1 VVLILLFL
9 LLLLVGSKSERAAT
23 ESVAASST
31 PASSSVNVETS
42 GSGVGS
48 GTQAMDVQIDEH
60 NVAPATRAP
69 EVVVVD
75 DQEDEE
81 DKDQVHL
88 TGKRKK
94 KCTSDV
100 WNYFTKKIE
109 IVEVDG
115 KQYEQLWGYCDF
127 PKCKQRYRAEG
138 NHGTTGFKNH
148 LRSAHG
154 IVKGQQ
160 QLNVGT
166 EITHIQPYKY
176 DQEASLKKLN
186 LAIIM
191 HEYPFN
197 IVEHE
202 YLVDFIKSLRPSFP
216 IKSRVTIRK
225 EIMENFLEEKDRL
238 YAYLKSM
245 QCRFSATMDM
255 WTSCQNKGYMCVT
268 IHWIDDDWR
277 MQKRIV
283 GFFNVKGRHTGA
295 KLSESFTEVMVKWY
309 IENRLFALTL
319 DNASSNEVAVQDIIS
334 DLKENGNGSIVCDGI
349 FFHVRCACHI
359 LNLVARDGLKVI
371 SATIGKVKSL
381 VLAVKGSPLQ
391 WEELMKCATES
402 GLDTKRGISLDITTR
417 WNSTYLMLRDALYYK
432 DAFMRLKS
440 SNRRRY
446 AKISPSNAEWDKAL
460 TIFQCLK
467 KFYDLTEILSGT
479 SYPTA
484 NLFYKGFCDIKLLL
498 DDWSFSNDATISA
511 MAISMSEKF
520 EKYWQQSNIALAVAC
535 FLDPRYKKKLIE
547 YYMRKF
553 YGDQYQ
559 VELDE
564 FVSVVKKLYQFYASS
579 APAPT
584 KEKSKAAG
592 PSSTA
597 DVLMENVDNDLEA
610 FLYSQN
616 QPGMIESNELEKY
629 IAEPLLQIV
638 GQFDILAWWKNKR
651 EEYPIL
657 TQIVRDVMAIQVST
671 VASESAFS
679 AAGRVVDPYRNRLD
693 PEIIEA
699 LICTKDWIAAARKGK
714 DHIFGLA
721 ANSNVANKCISDFSM
736 FHFVFR
742 F

>member
-1 VVLILLFL
+1 
-9 LLLLVGSKSERAAT
+9 
-23 ESVAASST
+23 
-31 PASSSVNVETS
+31 
-42 GSGVGS
+42 
-48 GTQAMDVQIDEH
+48 
-60 NVAPATRAP
+60 
-69 EVVVVD
+69 
-75 DQEDEE
+75 
-81 DKDQVHL
+81 
-88 TGKRKK
+88 
-94 KCTSDV
+94 
-100 WNYFTKKIE
+100 
-109 IVEVDG
+109 
-115 KQYEQLWGYCDF
+115 
-127 PKCKQRYRAEG
+127 
-138 NHGTTGFKNH
+138 
-148 LRSAHG
+148 
-154 IVKGQQ
+154 
-160 QLNVGT
+160 
-166 EITHIQPYKY
+166 
-176 DQEASLKKLN
+176 
-186 LAIIM
+186 
-191 HEYPFN
+191 
-197 IVEHE
+197 
-202 YLVDFIKSLRPSFP
+202 
-216 IKSRVTIRK
+216 
-225 EIMENFLEEKDRL
+225 
-238 YAYLKSM
+238 
-245 QCRFSATMDM
+245 
-255 WTSCQNKGYMCVT
+255 
-268 IHWIDDDWR
+268 
-277 MQKRIV
+277 
-283 GFFNVKGRHTGA
+283 
-295 KLSESFTEVMVKWY
+295 
-309 IENRLFALTL
+309 
-319 DNASSNEVAVQDIIS
+319 
-334 DLKENGNGSIVCDGI
+334 
-349 FFHVRCACHI
+349 
-359 LNLVARDGLKVI
+359 
-371 SATIGKVKSL
+371 
-381 VLAVKGSPLQ
+381 
-391 WEELMKCATES
+391 
-402 GLDTKRGISLDITTR
+402 
-417 WNSTYLMLRDALYYK
+417 
-432 DAFMRLKS
+432 
-440 SNRRRY
+440 
-446 AKISPSNAEWDKAL
+446 
-460 TIFQCLK
+460 
-467 KFYDLTEILSGT
+467 
-479 SYPTA
+479 
-484 NLFYKGFCDIKLLL
+484 
-498 DDWSFSNDATISA
+498 

-520 EKYWQQSNIALAVAC
+520 EKYWRQSNIALAVAC

>member
-1 VVLILLFL
+1 
-9 LLLLVGSKSERAAT
+9 
-23 ESVAASST
+23 
-31 PASSSVNVETS
+31 
-42 GSGVGS
+42 
-48 GTQAMDVQIDEH
+48 M
-60 NVAPATRAP
+60 
-69 EVVVVD
+69 
-75 DQEDEE
+75 
-81 DKDQVHL
+81 
-88 TGKRKK
+88 
-94 KCTSDV
+94 
-100 WNYFTKKIE
+100 
-109 IVEVDG
+109 
-115 KQYEQLWGYCDF
+115 
-127 PKCKQRYRAEG
+127 
-138 NHGTTGFKNH
+138 
-148 LRSAHG
+148 
-154 IVKGQQ
+154 
-160 QLNVGT
+160 
-166 EITHIQPYKY
+166 
-176 DQEASLKKLN
+176 
-186 LAIIM
+186 
-191 HEYPFN
+191 
-197 IVEHE
+197 
-202 YLVDFIKSLRPSFP
+202 
-216 IKSRVTIRK
+216 
-225 EIMENFLEEKDRL
+225 
-238 YAYLKSM
+238 
-245 QCRFSATMDM
+245 
-255 WTSCQNKGYMCVT
+255 
-268 IHWIDDDWR
+268 
-277 MQKRIV
+277 
-283 GFFNVKGRHTGA
+283 
-295 KLSESFTEVMVKWY
+295 
-309 IENRLFALTL
+309 
-319 DNASSNEVAVQDIIS
+319 
-334 DLKENGNGSIVCDGI
+334 
-349 FFHVRCACHI
+349 
-359 LNLVARDGLKVI
+359 
-371 SATIGKVKSL
+371 
-381 VLAVKGSPLQ
+381 
-391 WEELMKCATES
+391 
-402 GLDTKRGISLDITTR
+402 
-417 WNSTYLMLRDALYYK
+417 
-432 DAFMRLKS
+432 
-440 SNRRRY
+440 
-446 AKISPSNAEWDKAL
+446 
-460 TIFQCLK
+460 K